1 MATAAVPS
9 ATKERI
15 LEAAEELFVQRGFA
29 AASLRAVTSAAGVNL
44 AAVHYHFQSKE
55 GLFEAVVQWRIAPVT
70 QEQLK
75 RLEQLEA
82 QVGAETPSVE
92 EILEAY
98 LAPVLTTWQDQPSVP
113 RLVGR
118 LYGEPHSLV
127 HPLLERAFGDLGR
140 RFLATL
146 IRAVPGVDPV
156 ELMWRFLFTIGALVH
171 MVTIEVPIEL
181 LPGVARGDESPARLL
196 DRLVRF
202 AAAGLRG
209 DSTQE
214 TGS

>member
-1 MATAAVPS
+1 MAATLP

-29 AASLRAVTSAAGVNL
+29 ATSLRAVTSAAGVNL
-44 AAVHYHFQSKE
+44 AAVHYHFSSKE
-55 GLFEAVVQWRIAPVT
+55 GLLEAVVHWRIAPVN
-70 QEQLK
+70 QDSLK
-75 RLEQLEA
+75 RLERLEA
-82 QVGAETPSVE
+82 RVGAETPSVE

-127 HPLLERAFGDLGR
+127 HPLLEREFGDLGR

-146 IRAVPGVDPV
+146 IRAIPSVDPE
-156 ELMWRFLFTIGALVH
+156 ELSWRFHFTIGAMVH
-171 MVTIEVPIEL
+171 MVTLEAPVDL
-181 LPGVARGDESPARLL
+181 LPGVTRAAESPARLL

-209 DSTQE
+209 DSIQE

>member
-1 MATAAVPS
+1 MAGAEALP

-15 LEAAEELFVQRGFA
+15 LEAAEQLFIQRGFSA
-29 AASLRAVTSAAGVNL
+29 TSLRAITSAAGVNL
-44 AAVHYHFQSKE
+44 AAVNYHFHSKE
-55 GLFEAVVQWRIAPVT
+55 GLLEAVVHWRIAPVN

-82 QVGAETPSVE
+82 RAGVETPSVE

-98 LAPVLTTWQDQPSVP
+98 LAPVLTTRQDRPGVP

-127 HPLLERAFGDLGR
+127 HPLLERAFGDLRR

-146 IRAVPGVDPV
+146 IRAVPGEDPE
-156 ELMWRFLFTIGALVH
+156 ELSWRFYFTIGAMVH
-171 MVTIEVPIEL
+171 MVTLEAPVDL
-181 LPGVARGDESPARLL
+181 LPGVARAAESPARLL

-214 TGS
+214 TDS